1 MGRPTEFMSAL
12 RDPKNKPLQ
21 GKHPA
26 DAALR
31 SLWVHV
37 AFADGRV
44 GDAELALFQAVSPG
58 VSRDELLLQIA
69 EDAAR
74 PMDLKA
80 LAAALP
86 DEVDRQD
93 TFMLAS
99 WMVGQDDRVHKAE
112 AKILG
117 ELMRALG
124 LYSGTRPD

>member
-12 RDPKNKPLQ
+12 RDPKGKPLQ
-21 GKHPA
+21 GNHPA

-44 GDAELALFQAVSPG
+44 GDAELALFQAISPG
-58 VSRDELLLQIA
+58 VSRDALLLQIA
-69 EDAAR
+69 EDAAK
-74 PMDLKA
+74 PLDLKA

-86 DEVDRQD
+86 NADDRQD
-93 TFMLAS
+93 AFMLAS
-99 WMVGQDDRVHKAE
+99 WMVGQDDQVHKAE

-124 LYSGTRPD
+124 L

>member
-69 EDAAR
+69 
-74 PMDLKA
+74 
-80 LAAALP
+80 AALP
-86 DEVDRQD
+86 DEGDRQD

-99 WMVGQDDRVHKAE
+99 WMVGQDDRVHNAE

-124 LYSGTRPD
+124 LYSGARPD

>member
-12 RDPKNKPLQ
+12 RDPKGKPLQ
-21 GKHPA
+21 GAHPA

-31 SLWVHV
+31 SLWVHI

-74 PMDLKA
+74 PLDLNA
-80 LAAALP
+80 LALALP
-86 DEVDRQD
+86 DPDDRQEA
-93 TFMLAS
+93 FMLAS
-99 WMVGQDDRVHKAE
+99 WMVGQDDRVHQQE
-112 AKILG
+112 AKLLG
-117 ELMRALG
+117 ALMRALG
-124 LYSGTRPD
+124 L